1 MAVSAFHESHRS
13 HHAEVAQINITP
25 LVDVMLVL
33 LVIFMVATPMMTGRI
48 DLRLPGVTD
57 RNLPT
62 PPPPTR
68 VELRVDGAGRFVLDG
83 VALTRDEL
91 PQALRELTQA
101 QPRTI
106 TLDQAVKRR
115 VAVNKFD
122 HKPEFGR
129 EEIARGLDVSDV
141 ELRFCPT

>member
-13 HHAEVAQINITP
+13 HHAEVAQINLTP

-106 TLDQAVKRR
+106 V
-115 VAVNKFD
+115 
-122 HKPEFGR
+122 
-129 EEIARGLDVSDV
+129 EIAANADADYQEFAWTLAEAQRNGVRDIAWQ
-141 ELRFCPT
+141 

>member
-1 MAVSAFHESHRS
+1 MAVSAFRESHRS
-13 HHAEVAQINITP
+13 HHTEVAQINITP

-106 TLDQAVKRR
+106 V
-115 VAVNKFD
+115 
-122 HKPEFGR
+122 
-129 EEIARGLDVSDV
+129 EIAANADADYQEFAWTLAEAQRNGVRDIAWQ
-141 ELRFCPT
+141 